1 MEKKFK
7 FSDNP
12 DLTKTV
18 YGIVIAA
25 LCIAAIVIGIVAA
38 NNQKDDTLMQEP
50 PTQNEEQPPIDS
62 PNGTENEEK
71 PEEPKKPQKNSFL
84 SPVSGTVTKAHSLSV
99 PVFSSTLEEWRIH
112 TGIDIGTEDGA
123 SVFAAFDGEVCA
135 VTSDALLGCTVVVD
149 HGSGVKSYY
158 SNLEDNDLI
167 ARVGTLL
174 KAGDLIGEVGDSSIS
189 ELAEEPH
196 LHFEVKVSD
205 VSVDPL
211 EYISTESKR
220 ASLGIDEAA

>member
-1 MEKKFK
+1 M
-7 FSDNP
+7 
-12 DLTKTV
+12 
-18 YGIVIAA
+18 VI
-25 LCIAAIVIGIVAA
+25 
-38 NNQKDDTLMQEP
+38 
-50 PTQNEEQPPIDS
+50 
-62 PNGTENEEK
+62 
-71 PEEPKKPQKNSFL
+71 
-84 SPVSGTVTKAHSLSV
+84 
-99 PVFSSTLEEWRIH
+99 
-112 TGIDIGTEDGA
+112 
-123 SVFAAFDGEVCA
+123 
-135 VTSDALLGCTVVVD
+135 D